1 MSNRPIHIAILEADT
16 PLAKT
21 QKKYGSYGG
30 VFKSLLE
37 KAANASNIPHER
49 LKITGW
55 DVVNGWDVETGKN
68 GEAEE
73 MGGMYDW
80 KRTKGYPPMESIDAI
95 LITGSRRWIFLQSQ
109 VKTWIIG

>member
-1 MSNRPIHIAILEADT
+1 MSIRPIHIAILEADT

-37 KAANASNIPHER
+37 KAANASNIPLER

-55 DVVNGWDVETGKN
+55 DVVNGKD
-68 GEAEE
+68 GEVEE
-73 MGGMYDW
+73 MGGIYDW
-80 KRTKGYPPMESIDAI
+80 KRTKGYPPMDSLDAI

-109 VKTWIIG
+109 VITWIPG